1 MIGWIRTACRLAS
14 PAAVGIF
21 MSLAPALAN
30 TTLIPQVADG
40 GGWSTTIVLSNRTA
54 SAQTVTL
61 RFYRAVDANGATA
74 SWTPAFRENVTLPT
88 LTLAAGSSLFLHTRG
103 EGALSQGWGELTA
116 PAGVTGYAIFSAQ
129 GQDATAPATSP
140 ASRFLLPFD
149 NTSDLV
155 TSVAIAN
162 PNEGAVTVRV
172 RIRTADGA
180 VTSTQLPQIPAK
192 GHRAFEL
199 IRLLPDIRGQRGLAE
214 LWVESGSF
222 SVIALRFN
230 PTFAFTTSPVYPQSG
245 PPILGESATLPPNRA
260 PRKQVIAQVADGGSW
275 STTLVLTNTS
285 RSTLPASLTFRSSIP
300 GGQGATVS
308 WNPPLR
314 EDFPTSNFNIPGGS
328 TIFLQTTG
336 TAQEVSQGFAEL
348 TADESIEA
356 YAIFTQRVQGKMQ
369 DGTATAVTPTGRL
382 LVPFDNTTGL
392 VTAMAIVN
400 PGESAASISVNLRTA
415 SGTISKS
422 AAIDLP
428 ARGHIAVVMPTL
440 FPEIAG
446 TRGLAEFYAPSGTI
460 AFLALRFSD
469 RGAFAS
475 APAYFESGAPIL
487 SGSGSGGGES
497 SGMSPTP
504 AEIESWAARGYYS
517 SGILLLTRMTSYEVN
532 PLSGG
537 SSPTMT
543 KTDSFTAEFARF
555 EGADVGKAL
564 RGELPP
570 GFPNLQPA
578 PGSCVVYRITSL
590 TQPYPNLTKSG
601 LDAGPQL
608 TSRGPNG
615 VRQAPRKG
623 AQPQAGMLYES
634 VDMPNT
640 YLVAGRYTLEGPG
653 GAQVGPFSGTLEIGQ
668 EFVVTTN
675 PADLNVIERSNG
687 LTIRWSG
694 GDPSLMVSITG
705 TSVSSPTD
713 GAVFVCIE
721 NNSAGQFTVPA
732 SVLTQLPASPSLS
745 AGGFSLITRG
755 SLTVTATGRGVRFST
770 PTGLDILTANN
781 SWIWS
786 YTPQYR

>member
-440 FPEIAG
+440 FPETAG
-446 TRGLAEFYAPSGTI
+446 KRGLAEFQAPTGSI
-460 AFLALRFSD
+460 AFLALRFCD
-469 RGAFAS
+469 TGAFAS
-475 APAYFESGAPIL
+475 APAYFESGAPIMTAPEA
-487 SGSGSGGGES
+487 GGGES
-497 SGMSPTP
+497 PGIKPTP
-504 AEIESWAARGYYS
+504 AAIESWSARGYF
-517 SGILLLTRMTSYEVN
+517 
-532 PLSGG
+532 SGG
-537 SSPTMT
+537 SISLSRVTAYSSPDPLGSAPALAMT
-543 KTDSFTAEFARF
+543 RTDSFTATFSRV
-555 EGADVGKAL
+555 EGTDVGRLL
-564 RGELPP
+564 REEVSLSTSVST
-570 GFPNLQPA
+570 PA
-578 PGSCVVYRITSL
+578 PGNCEVYHISHLLSTPRYDLRI
-590 TQPYPNLTKSG
+590 KD
-601 LDAGPQL
+601 LDAGPRL
-608 TSRGPNG
+608 TSTEPNG
-615 VRQAPRKG
+615 VQVALRRTSQT
-623 AQPQAGMLYES
+623 QSITYEAANL
-634 VDMPNT
+634 PNT
-640 YLVAGRYTLEGPG
+640 YLAPGKYMLEGPG
-653 GAQVGPFSGTLEIGQ
+653 GADVGPFS
-668 EFVVTTN
+668 
-675 PADLNVIERSNG
+675 
-687 LTIRWSG
+687 
-694 GDPSLMVSITG
+694 
-705 TSVSSPTD
+705 
-713 GAVFVCIE
+713 
-721 NNSAGQFTVPA
+721 
-732 SVLTQLPASPSLS
+732 
-745 AGGFSLITRG
+745 
-755 SLTVTATGRGVRFST
+755 
-770 PTGLDILTANN
+770 
-781 SWIWS
+781 
-786 YTPQYR
+786 